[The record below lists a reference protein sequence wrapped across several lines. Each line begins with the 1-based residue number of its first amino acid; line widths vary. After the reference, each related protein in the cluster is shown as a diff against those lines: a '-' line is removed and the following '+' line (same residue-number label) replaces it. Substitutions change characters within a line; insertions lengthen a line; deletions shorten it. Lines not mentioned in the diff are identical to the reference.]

1 MKKSLVKLAALS
13 SAAFVLA
20 GPIASVAVPV
30 AVAQDINFE
39 QEDKEAIIN
48 EMIAAEFGSEEAA
61 FGAKQNASLLY
72 GVEKAAN
79 LIVYSTEVTKE
90 DGTNKTVW
98 KLRRPEAP
106 KEDELDNDDHN
117 EDDYQDQVE
126 KEYEKIVA
134 LQKAKEEAK
143 KELIASGV
151 SEDSFL
157 LGLIDKAN
165 TVEAVESLVEEIK
178 ETRANQAAKELE
190 EAKKA
195 AIKELEELGI
205 HEDSIFIK
213 KINEAKTVEGVQ
225 NLVKEIKKARENQ
238 TEDPKPATQEI
249 KVNIYIG
256 DAEEPIVKYVEAK
269 DKAAALESIKAD
281 YPGKTVTDTGFGP
294 ANELT
299 VRVTEDSKP
308 EEPAEPKP
316 ETPEKKG
323 YKTKEEAEAAAKK
336 ALENDP
342 INNAFEVSQGADGRY
357 YYRLFVDS
365 AVAPETPEKP
375 EKPEKP
381 ETPEKPEET
390 VDPLLAGYKTAED
403 AIKAAEALLEKM
415 PWNNGYDIQQGA
427 DGLFYI
433 RLTTDGTKT
442 VNRKPVEA
450 TTEEKKEEKKE
461 DKKEKLPETGE
472 VSSFAIFGGAAL
484 SVLAGLGLVASKK
497 EEN

>member
-20 GPIASVAVPV
+20 GTVTPIVVNQVAAQEEVVREKGPEEEDKIV
-30 AVAQDINFE
+30 YGAAALEGKVKYILGADGEYHLSLEGGVLPSPAEIQEARRAAVAAA
-39 QEDKEAIIN
+39 KEA
-48 EMIAAEFGSEEAA
+48 G
-61 FGAKQNASLLY
+61 KDTDLL
-72 GVEKAAN
+72 
-79 LIVYSTEVTKE
+79 
-90 DGTNKTVW
+90 
-98 KLRRPEAP
+98 
-106 KEDELDNDDHN
+106 
-117 EDDYQDQVE
+117 
-126 KEYEKIVA
+126 
-134 LQKAKEEAK
+134 LQP
-143 KELIASGV
+143 IYR
-151 SEDSFL
+151 
-157 LGLIDKAN
+157 AN
-165 TVEAVESLVEEIK
+165 TVEGIQAYVAELIPTTEEP
-178 ETRANQAAKELE
+178 E
-190 EAKKA
+190 
-195 AIKELEELGI
+195 
-205 HEDSIFIK
+205 
-213 KINEAKTVEGVQ
+213 
-225 NLVKEIKKARENQ
+225 
-238 TEDPKPATQEI
+238 TQEI

-256 DAEEPIVKYVEAK
+256 DAEEPIVKHVEAK
-269 DKAAALESIKAD
+269 DKAAALESIKAE

-299 VRVTEDSKP
+299 VRVTGDSKP
-308 EEPAEPKP
+308 EETAEPKP
-316 ETPEKKG
+316 ETPVEKG

>member
-256 DAEEPIVKYVEAK
+256 DAEEPIVKYVETK

-342 INNAFEVSQGADGRY
+342 INKSFDVRQGADNLWY
-357 YYRLFVDS
+357 YVLSPVE
-365 AVAPETPEKP
+365 VKKP
-375 EKPEKP
+375 AEPKPAEPKP
-381 ETPEKPEET
+381 ETSEKPEET

-442 VNRKPVEA
+442 VNRKAVEV
-450 TTEEKKEEKKE
+450 TTQEKKEEKKE